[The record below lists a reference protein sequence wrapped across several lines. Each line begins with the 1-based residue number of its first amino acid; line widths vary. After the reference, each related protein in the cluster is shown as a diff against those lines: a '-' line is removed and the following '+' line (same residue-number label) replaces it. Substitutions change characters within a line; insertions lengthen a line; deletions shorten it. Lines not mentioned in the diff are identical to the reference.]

1 MIGGLTSVLTI
12 SGSLRAASSN
22 RNALDA
28 LELLAPSDVRITHY
42 HGLGE
47 LPHFNPD
54 RDTEGMIP
62 PSEVALLR
70 AAVKSADALMI
81 CSPEYAHGV
90 PGSLKNGLDWL
101 VSDLDLPGKPI
112 GLLNLSPRSTH
123 AQESLRE
130 ILTTMSTRVIPG
142 ASLSVP
148 LSGRRMS
155 AEAMAADPAL
165 APILQAALA
174 ALVAAVT

>member
-1 MIGGLTSVLTI
+1 MISVLTI

-28 LELLAPSDVRITHY
+28 VELLAPPAVRISHY
-42 HGLGE
+42 RGLGE
-47 LPHFNPD
+47 LLHFNPD
-54 RDTEGMIP
+54 LDAEGMTP
-62 PSEVALLR
+62 PSSVALLR
-70 AAVKSADALMI
+70 AAVMAADAVMI

-101 VSDLDLPGKPI
+101 VSDLHLPGKPI

-130 ILTTMSTRVIPG
+130 ILTTMSTRVISE
-142 ASLSVP
+142 ASLALP
-148 LSGRRMS
+148 LSGRRLS
-155 AEAMAADPAL
+155 AEAMAADPVL
-165 APILQAALA
+165 APLLRESLA
-174 ALVAAVT
+174 GLVAAVR